1 VITRAILRK
10 CAAKTPKNPLQ
21 NALSDLDGQGDPPEE
36 TPSQIAKKR
45 PSARSAENALAD
57 VLEDLFEKSLAE
69 AAAEELDSHAE
80 TAEDAEEKPLK
91 NSECRAK
98 NPATCRTHGTLREVK
113 TKGFQDQFG
122 NGNPE
127 TLTANPKMNAERGK
141 AVISHILAKKSGYEP
156 HAMYRKDLGWIGVD
170 YGKPGNANNSYNGGH
185 GISHIVGK
193 HEGAIDG
200 AVDVILSGTTYKHN
214 ESRRKVFIIKDRTA
228 IVLSKDRGGRLL
240 ITDFEK
246 ITDKQLADYTSRGK
260 YHAKGENE

>member
-1 VITRAILRK
+1 MAAVI
-10 CAAKTPKNPLQ
+10 
-21 NALSDLDGQGDPPEE
+21 
-36 TPSQIAKKR
+36 
-45 PSARSAENALAD
+45 
-57 VLEDLFEKSLAE
+57 AE
-69 AAAEELDSHAE
+69 AMAAEFGTQLE
-80 TAEDAEEKPLK
+80 K
-91 NSECRAK
+91 NSECRAQ
-98 NPATCRTHGTLREVK
+98 NPATCRTHGTPREIK

-156 HAMYRKDLGWIGVD
+156 HAMYRKDIGWIGVD

-200 AVDVILSGTTYKHN
+200 AVDVILGGTVYKHN

-228 IVLSKDRGGRLL
+228 IVLSKDRDGRLL

-246 ITDKQLADYTSRGK
+246 ISDKQLADYTSKGK